1 MATVDDRVAR
11 ESRTGPEK
19 KSLTEVR
26 LDDELFAGSKG
37 PNKLLAISLVPLS
50 RAFPSHYLTL
60 FQQYLSIHVHRTS
73 VYARLNPSDLLWANR
88 SLCSGMRRIMLIA
101 NSFSSERALN

>member
-1 MATVDDRVAR
+1 MKTWNTANPLYDDGYIVDDRVAR

-37 PNKLLAISLVPLS
+37 PNKLLASSLAPLPG
-50 RAFPSHYLTL
+50 AFPPS
-60 FQQYLSIHVHRTS
+60 LSNTVPTVPVHSCTQDKC
-73 VYARLNPSDLLWANR
+73 L
-88 SLCSGMRRIMLIA
+88 
-101 NSFSSERALN
+101 RAPESI